1 MLLEHCLIRLWNFGA
16 QARCIKGDGRVEM
29 VYFEPGRFSLWPWNE
44 NARTKQKQQT
54 NGNRAIGLVIE
65 RIQTRMAFGW
75 WSERSRNRY
84 FALTSYCNATGQ
96 SNNAFSISG
105 LFFGG
110 KTKSP
115 CFDLFIHRLIKQITN
130 TSQNR
135 FSRSCENRCGTIL
148 GDDNVQPCNSQFK
161 KRRHLYLGM
170 EITLAIRATR
180 PMLS

>member
-1 MLLEHCLIRLWNFGA
+1 MRLWNFGA
-16 QARCIKGDGRVEM
+16 QTRCIKGDGRIEIGH
-29 VYFEPGRFSLWPWNE
+29 FELGRFSLRPWNE
-44 NARTKQKQQT
+44 NARTKHNQQT
-54 NGNRAIGLVIE
+54 NGNRAIWLVIE
-65 RIQTRMAFGW
+65 RIQTRVAFGW

-84 FALTSYCNATGQ
+84 FALQRDWPIEQCLLHIRA
-96 SNNAFSISG
+96 
-105 LFFGG
+105 FFGG

-115 CFDLFIHRLIKQITN
+115 CFDLFIPCLIKQITN

-161 KRRHLYLGM
+161 KRQHMYLGM
-170 EITLAIRATR
+170 EITLAIRTTR